1 VNVTALTYAFVEAA
15 NTEHLWRGIDDRQN
29 SIFNIGQLDYLRTR
43 HSQSLTKH
51 GAHFWTEIYNSR
63 GALGF
68 MMLCEV
74 ISAVTEFMVRVL
86 HSRVHWDS

>member
-1 VNVTALTYAFVEAA
+1 MLLINKNPLSSQIILEVKRKYL
-15 NTEHLWRGIDDRQN
+15 
-29 SIFNIGQLDYLRTR
+29 FNIGQLDYLRTR
-43 HSQSLTKH
+43 HSQSFTKH
-51 GAHFWTEIYNSR
+51 GAHFWTEIHNSR

-74 ISAVTEFMVRVL
+74 ISAVTEFMVTVL